1 MSGYLAEE
9 KLQIARKYLV
19 PKQLTEHGLR
29 ADELQVSD
37 AALQEM
43 VDRYTHESGVRGLEK
58 QIAKVARVTAKK
70 MALGQEFPKEIGP
83 EHLKEYLG
91 LPTAYHDDV
100 KGNEGPGVVT
110 GLAWTEMGGEVLFVE
125 DRRNHDM
132 LHPRIALYQSHSY
145 TDLPDEEEKEAF
157 TPRIVRTKKFV
168 IRPMSEE
175 EAMLQM
181 EMLGH
186 SFFVFE
192 NAETG
197 DVNVLYVR
205 KDGNYGLIE
214 RACMICAYCLEH
226 MT

>member
-1 MSGYLAEE
+1 MIASEGVKDMRISISGKNLEVSDYMRETAEKKLNKLSKFFPQDADAQVSLAVEKNRHIVEVTVPYEGRIVRAEE
-9 KLQIARKYLV
+9 
-19 PKQLTEHGLR
+19 T
-29 ADELQVSD
+29 
-37 AALQEM
+37 
-43 VDRYTHESGVRGLEK
+43 SGDMYASLDNVVNKLEK
-58 QIAKVARVTAKK
+58 QVQRFRTRQDRRRKS
-70 MALGQEFPKEIGP
+70 
-83 EHLKEYLG
+83 
-91 LPTAYHDDV
+91 
-100 KGNEGPGVVT
+100 
-110 GLAWTEMGGEVLFVE
+110 GEV
-125 DRRNHDM
+125 
-132 LHPRIALYQSHSY
+132 IA
-145 TDLPDEEEKEAF
+145 DFAPVAVEEEKEAF

-214 RACMICAYCLEH
+214 RA
-226 MT
+226 